1 MPAIFTGNHRS
12 DTLSVIL
19 EIKQVQPGECPMIFD
34 FEEWAQLAK
43 QDQAAFERKRA
54 ATIKQAIED
63 SAHSE
68 RERRMLHGL
77 QFRVDMVRRKHKHA
91 LGACIEISDMLMDHF
106 YQLAHLDMEDI
117 VRQATPPDQ
126 DSNCRILPF
135 KPVSDRNKRNS

>member
-1 MPAIFTGNHRS
+1 M
-12 DTLSVIL
+12 L
-19 EIKQVQPGECPMIFD
+19 FD

-54 ATIKQAIED
+54 AAIKQVIDD

-68 RERRMLHGL
+68 RERRMLNGL

-106 YQLAHLDMEDI
+106 YQLANLDMEEI
-117 VRQATPPDQ
+117 IRQATATEAH
-126 DSNCRILPF
+126 SSCRIIPF
-135 KPVSDRNKRNS
+135 KAVRDRKKRDSSSDKL